1 MMMEKRVSELE
12 KRVADLEETL
22 KKMAQ
27 LLGPSDKTDE
37 KELKYDGM

>member
-1 MMMEKRVSELE
+1 MEKRVSELE

-22 KKMAQ
+22 KKMAR
-27 LLGPSDKTDE
+27 LLDPSDKTDE